1 MLLIVVFLLPGV
13 GHFTKTGDEAK
24 KGDAFV
30 EDIAMLS
37 LKILTIRTLLLT
49 RRAIL
54 GQAEHGRT
62 GCDAVRPL
70 QTVPHPHKE
79 EPSVMRILAR
89 TLPALLLCAFLFHAS
104 EARADTIVITSGFAR
119 SIDPIGVAAGNFSF
133 AGQNLSV
140 SGNTDRHRFG
150 YDGLLRGDSI
160 TRGVATVNGA
170 TYSAYYFGTELSFQ
184 RAPIVLPPPGLQT
197 ITITTPFTMTGTLL
211 IREGSMTAPIFSL
224 SLSGQGI
231 ASITFQLLFLE
242 GGFAYVPTDVRYD
255 FQPAAVPEPATLM
268 LLGTG
273 LAGVA
278 AGIRKRRKSARLDGN
293 AENA

>member
-1 MLLIVVFLLPGV
+1 
-13 GHFTKTGDEAK
+13 
-24 KGDAFV
+24 
-30 EDIAMLS
+30 
-37 LKILTIRTLLLT
+37 
-49 RRAIL
+49 
-54 GQAEHGRT
+54 
-62 GCDAVRPL
+62 
-70 QTVPHPHKE
+70 
-79 EPSVMRILAR
+79 MRILAR

-119 SIDPIGVAAGNFSF
+119 SIDPIGAAAGNFSF

-140 SGNTDRHRFG
+140 SGNVDRHRFR
-150 YDGLLRGDSI
+150 YDGLLRADSI
-160 TRGVATVNGA
+160 SSCIATVNGT
-170 TYSAYYFGTELSFQ
+170 TYSAFYGGTLLSFE

-197 ITITTPFTMTGTLL
+197 ITITTPFTMSGTLL
-211 IREGSMTAPIFSL
+211 IRDGNPNVAPIFSL

-231 ASITFQLLFLE
+231 ATISFQLLFTGE
-242 GGFAYVPTDVRYD
+242 GLRYVPTDVRYD